1 MAARISVRPINSSD
15 IGEIMNSQV
24 NELIRLIE
32 DALPRAGSIDTAV
45 KDVCGRLSGFG
56 VTFPEEVWHQAAEE
70 VKRRYQQQIEIL
82 HSVHDSSR
90 WLRERWYSGPK
101 PGDRHWPSLRAYLQS
116 AKGWRDEDLD
126 SLDRSSSEVV
136 SLLGNPAESRFS
148 VRGLVVGHVQSGK
161 TANLTAVIAKAAD
174 ARYNCIVVLAGLT
187 NALRYQ
193 TQSRLYND
201 LIQRH
206 PHLWEVLTPHEPY
219 ADFVWQRPDGFP
231 IPGDATRLLVI
242 KKNRAPL
249 KTLERVIKRTLPI
262 VREKIRVLLIDD
274 ECDQAS
280 VNAAGEAG
288 DITAINHWIRRILHL
303 LPAVSYV
310 GYTATPFANVLIDPY
325 VRENELDDLYPRD
338 FITSIPAPPHYF
350 GAAKLFGKP
359 PADPANPAPEE
370 EGLDMIRHIPDEDEW
385 KLQPANRNERDGFEP
400 EMPESLETALLYFL
414 ATCAARKIRGQ
425 GSGHMTM
432 LVHTSPYIS
441 LHQKVA
447 SLISAWLRDHRQ
459 VLSQP
464 DSVLARKL
472 AAVWEM
478 EQNRVPPETM
488 GTSRIGADVVRGEI
502 RSVLENIEVLIE
514 NSASGE
520 RIDYSGN
527 PRICIV
533 VGGTVLSR
541 GLTLEGLTVSYFLRS
556 ANQYDTLLQ
565 MGRWFGYRPG
575 YEDLPRIWTSE
586 ELKLKFRALAGI
598 EDEIRTEIEQYR
610 KLKLTPMDLA
620 VRIRTIPGMAV
631 TAPNK
636 MKAARVVNISF
647 WGTHRQTFRFEH
659 RNSQIL
665 ENNWSAAAALVSR
678 CERMRRRDADTGR
691 RVWRDVPQ
699 EVVLEFLRRYSP
711 HPTHADLAADVLAR
725 FVEETDD
732 SRLESWNVALVE
744 PQDGRLSEMELG
756 EIGQV
761 RTVRRSRLV
770 GDESMADIKALMS
783 RWDIVLDCPG
793 GAEEARRTAP
803 DDWDS
808 LKEYRRKRAG
818 DRPLLLL
825 YAIDKDS
832 RPESASR
839 TRTALGAACDVL
851 GYGIV
856 FPGSVMEGGKY
867 VAVEVRPNLIE
878 NFEEAAEEER
888 EEARGAGL
896 E

>member
-1 MAARISVRPINSSD
+1 
-15 IGEIMNSQV
+15 MNSQV
-24 NELIRLIE
+24 NDLIRMIE
-32 DALPRAGSIDTAV
+32 DALPRTGSIDSAV
-45 KDVCGRLSGFG
+45 RDVRGTISRIGG
-56 VTFPEEVWHQAAEE
+56 DFPPDLWCQAAEE

-82 HSVHDSSR
+82 HSVHDPST
-90 WLRERWYSGPK
+90 WLRERWYRGPK
-101 PGDRHWPSLRAYLQS
+101 PGDRHWPSFRAYLQT
-116 AKGWRDEDLD
+116 AKGWRDEDLE
-126 SLDRSSSEVV
+126 SLNTSSSEVV
-136 SLLGNPAESRFS
+136 SLLGNPARNRFN

-161 TANLTAVIAKAAD
+161 TANMTAVIAKAAD
-174 ARYNCIVVLAGLT
+174 AGYNYIVVLAGLT
-187 NALRYQ
+187 NSLRYQ

-206 PHLWEVLTPHEPY
+206 PRLWEVLTPPEPT
-219 ADFVWQRPDGFP
+219 ADFVWGRAGGFSV
-231 IPGDATRLLVI
+231 PGDLTRLLVI
-242 KKNRAPL
+242 KKNWAPL
-249 KTLERVIKRTLPI
+249 GTLEQVIRRTIPI
-262 VREKIRVLLIDD
+262 VREKLRVLLIDD

-288 DITAINHWIRRILHL
+288 DITAINYRIRRILNL

-325 VRENELDDLYPRD
+325 IRENELDDLYPRD
-338 FITSIPAPPHYF
+338 FITSLPAPPHYF
-350 GAAKLFGKP
+350 GPAKLFGKP

-370 EGLDMIRHIPDEDEW
+370 EGLDMIRHVPDEDEW
-385 KLQPANRNERDGFEP
+385 KLQPANRKEKDDFEP

-414 ATCAARKIRGQ
+414 ATCAARRIRGQ
-425 GSGHMTM
+425 GSSHMTM
-432 LVHTSPYIS
+432 LVHTSPYIT

-464 DSVLARKL
+464 DSVLSRKL
-472 AAVWEM
+472 ADVWET
-478 EQNRVPPETM
+478 EQKRIPPETM
-488 GTSRIGADVVRGEI
+488 GAQSIGTDVILGEI
-502 RSVLENIEVLIE
+502 PSVLENVEVLIE
-514 NSASGE
+514 NSASGD
-520 RIDYSGN
+520 RIDYSGP

-586 ELKLKFRALAGI
+586 DLKLKFRALAGI
-598 EDEIRTEIEQYR
+598 EEEIRTEIEQYR
-610 KLKLTPMDLA
+610 ELKLTPMDLA
-620 VRIRTIPGMAV
+620 VRIRMIPGMAI

-636 MKAARVVNISF
+636 MRAARVVNISF

-659 RNSQIL
+659 RNRQVL
-665 ENNWSAAAALVSR
+665 ENNWRTAAELVSR
-678 CERMRRRDADTGR
+678 CEKMRRRDAGAAS

-699 EVVLEFLRRYSP
+699 EIVLEFLRGYSP

-732 SRLESWNVALVE
+732 SRLESWNVVLVE
-744 PQDGRLSEMELG
+744 PQDGRPSEMELG
-756 EIGQV
+756 DIGRV
-761 RTVRRSRLV
+761 RTVRRSRLI

-793 GAEEARRTAP
+793 GAEEARRAAP
-803 DDWDS
+803 DDWES
-808 LKEYRRKRAG
+808 LKEYRRKRVG
-818 DRPLLLL
+818 DTPLLLL

-832 RPESASR
+832 RPDPASR
-839 TRTALGAACDVL
+839 TRTALGAVCDVL

-856 FPGSVMEGGKY
+856 FPGSVTEREKY
-867 VAVEVRPNLIE
+867 VAVELRPNLID

-888 EEARGAGL
+888 EEAREAGL

>member
-1 MAARISVRPINSSD
+1 M
-15 IGEIMNSQV
+15 
-24 NELIRLIE
+24 
-32 DALPRAGSIDTAV
+32 
-45 KDVCGRLSGFG
+45 
-56 VTFPEEVWHQAAEE
+56 
-70 VKRRYQQQIEIL
+70 
-82 HSVHDSSR
+82 
-90 WLRERWYSGPK
+90 
-101 PGDRHWPSLRAYLQS
+101 SL
-116 AKGWRDEDLD
+116 
-126 SLDRSSSEVV
+126 
-136 SLLGNPAESRFS
+136 FS

-161 TANLTAVIAKAAD
+161 TANMTAVIAKAAD
-174 ARYNCIVVLAGLT
+174 AGYNCIVVLAGLT

-206 PHLWEVLTPHEPY
+206 LHLWEVLTPPEPY

-231 IPGDATRLLVI
+231 IPGDTTRLLVI

-249 KTLERVIKRTLPI
+249 KTLERVIRRTLPL

-325 VRENELDDLYPRD
+325 VRKNELDDLYPRD
-338 FITSIPAPPHYF
+338 FITSLPAPPHYF

-385 KLQPANRNERDGFEP
+385 KLQPASRNERDGFEP
-400 EMPESLETALLYFL
+400 EMPQSLQTALLYFL
-414 ATCAARKIRGQ
+414 ATCAARRIRGY
-425 GSGHMTM
+425 GSPHMTM
-432 LVHTSPYIS
+432 LVHTSPFIA
-441 LHQKVA
+441 LHRKVA
-447 SLISAWLRDHRQ
+447 SLISRWLKDHRNDL
-459 VLSQP
+459 VRP
-464 DSVLARKL
+464 DSDLARKL
-472 AAVWEM
+472 GAIWES
-478 EQNRVPPETM
+478 EQNRLPPEAM
-488 GTSRIGADVVRGEI
+488 GAAPIETNRIFPEI
-502 RSVLENIEVLIE
+502 PAVLEDVEVVIE
-514 NSASGE
+514 NSSSPE
-520 RIDYSGN
+520 RIDYSSE
-527 PRICIV
+527 PRTYIV
-533 VGGTVLSR
+533 IGGTVLSR
-541 GLTLEGLTVSYFLRS
+541 GLTLEGLAVSYFLRS

-598 EDEIRTEIEQYR
+598 EEEVRAEIEQYR
-610 KLKLTPMDLA
+610 NLKLTPMDLA

-659 RNSQIL
+659 RNQQIQ
-665 ENNWSAAAALVSR
+665 ENNWSAAAELVSR
-678 CERMRRRDADTGR
+678 CERMRSGGAGTRS
-691 RVWRDVPQ
+691 RVWRNVPQ
-699 EVVLEFLRRYSP
+699 EDVLEFLRQYSP

-732 SRLESWNVALVE
+732 SRLESWSVALVE

-783 RWDIVLDCPG
+783 RWDILLDCPG
-793 GAEEARRTAP
+793 GAEEALRSGL
-803 DDWDS
+803 DDWNS
-808 LKEYRRKRAG
+808 LKEYRRKIVG

-825 YAIDKDS
+825 YAIDRNS
-832 RPESASR
+832 RPEPTSR
-839 TRTALGAACDVL
+839 TRTALGAVRDVL

-856 FPGSVMEGGKY
+856 FPGSVTEGGKY
-867 VAVEVRPNLIE
+867 VAVELRPNLIE
-878 NFEEAAEEER
+878 NFEEAAEQER
-888 EEARGAGL
+888 EGAREAGL

>member
-1 MAARISVRPINSSD
+1 
-15 IGEIMNSQV
+15 MNSQV
-24 NELIRLIE
+24 NDLIRMIE
-32 DALPRAGSIDTAV
+32 DALPRTGSIDSAV
-45 KDVCGRLSGFG
+45 RDVRGTISGFG
-56 VTFPEEVWHQAAEE
+56 GDFPPDLWCQAAEE

-82 HSVHDSSR
+82 HSVHDPST
-90 WLRERWYSGPK
+90 WLRERWYRGPK
-101 PGDRHWPSLRAYLQS
+101 PGDRHWPSLKAYLQS
-116 AKGWRDEDLD
+116 TKGWRDEDLE
-126 SLDRSSSEVV
+126 SLHSSSSEVV
-136 SLLGNPAESRFS
+136 SLLGNPAGNRFK

-161 TANLTAVIAKAAD
+161 TANMTAVIAKAAD
-174 ARYNCIVVLAGLT
+174 AGYNYIVVLAGLT

-206 PHLWEVLTPHEPY
+206 PRLWEVLTPPEPT
-219 ADFVWQRPDGFP
+219 ADFVWGRAGGFSV
-231 IPGDATRLLVI
+231 PGDLTRLLVI

-249 KTLERVIKRTLPI
+249 ETLEQVIRRTIPI
-262 VREKIRVLLIDD
+262 VREQLRVLLIDD

-288 DITAINHWIRRILHL
+288 DITAINYRIRRILNL

-325 VRENELDDLYPRD
+325 IRENELDDLYPRD
-338 FITSIPAPPHYF
+338 FITSLPAPPHYF
-350 GAAKLFGKP
+350 GPAKLFGKP

-385 KLQPANRNERDGFEP
+385 KLQPANRKEKDDFEP

-414 ATCAARKIRGQ
+414 ATCAARRIRGQ
-425 GSGHMTM
+425 GSSHMTM
-432 LVHTSPYIS
+432 LVHTSPYIT
-441 LHQKVA
+441 LHRKVA
-447 SLISAWLRDHRQ
+447 FLISAWLRDHRQ

-464 DSVLARKL
+464 DRVLSRKL
-472 AAVWEM
+472 ADVWET
-478 EQNRVPPETM
+478 EQNRIPPETM
-488 GTSRIGADVVRGEI
+488 GANRIGTDVILGEI
-502 RSVLENIEVLIE
+502 PSVLEDVKIRIE
-514 NSASGE
+514 NSE
-520 RIDYSGN
+520 NEDRIDYSGR
-527 PRICIV
+527 PGIWIV

-541 GLTLEGLTVSYFLRS
+541 GLTLEGLAVSYFLRS

-586 ELKLKFRALAGI
+586 DLKLKFRALAGI
-598 EDEIRTEIEQYR
+598 EEEIRTEIEQYR

-620 VRIRTIPGMAV
+620 VRIRMIPGMAI
-631 TAPNK
+631 TAPNR
-636 MKAARVVNISF
+636 MRAARVVNISF

-659 RNSQIL
+659 RNRQVL
-665 ENNWSAAAALVSR
+665 ENNWRTAAELVSR
-678 CERMRRRDADTGR
+678 CEKMRRRDAGAAS

-699 EVVLEFLRRYSP
+699 EIVLEFLRGYSP

-732 SRLESWNVALVE
+732 SRLESWNVVLVE
-744 PQDGRLSEMELG
+744 PQDGRPSEMELG
-756 EIGQV
+756 DIGRV
-761 RTVRRSRLV
+761 RTVRRSRLI

-793 GAEEARRTAP
+793 GAEEARCAAP

-808 LKEYRRKRAG
+808 LKEYRRKRVG

-832 RPESASR
+832 RPDPASR
-839 TRTALGAACDVL
+839 TRTALGAVCDVL

-856 FPGSVMEGGKY
+856 FPGSVKESEKY
-867 VAVEVRPNLIE
+867 VAVELRPNLIE

-888 EEARGAGL
+888 EEAREAGL

>member
-1 MAARISVRPINSSD
+1 
-15 IGEIMNSQV
+15 MNSQV

-32 DALPRAGSIDTAV
+32 DALPRAGSIENAV
-45 KDVCGRLSGFG
+45 KDVRDRLARLG
-56 VTFPEEVWHQAAEE
+56 VTYQEGIWHEAAEE

-82 HSVHDSSR
+82 HSVHDSSA
-90 WLRERWYSGPK
+90 WLRARWYLGPK

-116 AKGWRDEDLD
+116 ARGWRDEDLE

-136 SLLGNPAESRFS
+136 SLLGNPARSRFS

-161 TANLTAVIAKAAD
+161 TANMTAVIAKAAD
-174 ARYNCIVVLAGLT
+174 AGYNYIVVLAGLT

-206 PHLWEVLTPHEPY
+206 PRLWEVLTPPEPT
-219 ADFVWQRPDGFP
+219 ADFVWGRAGGFSV
-231 IPGDATRLLVI
+231 PGDLTRLLVI

-249 KTLERVIKRTLPI
+249 RNLERVISQTLPM
-262 VREKIRVLLIDD
+262 VLEKLRVLIIDD

-288 DITAINHWIRRILHL
+288 DIAAINYRIREILQL

-325 VRENELDDLYPRD
+325 VRQNELDDLYPKD
-338 FITSIPAPPHYF
+338 FITSLPVPPHYF
-350 GAAKLFGKP
+350 GPAKLFGKP
-359 PADPANPAPEE
+359 PADPANPAPDE

-385 KLQPANRNERDGFEP
+385 KLQPANRKERDGFEP
-400 EMPESLETALLYFL
+400 DMPESLETALLYFL

-425 GSGHMTM
+425 GKSHMTM
-432 LVHTSPYIS
+432 LVHTSSYIT

-459 VLSQP
+459 ALSQP
-464 DSVLARKL
+464 DSVLSRKL
-472 AAVWEM
+472 AAVWEK
-478 EQNRVPPETM
+478 EQNSIPPETM
-488 GTSRIGADVVRGEI
+488 GAERIGTDVILGEI
-502 RSVLENIEVLIE
+502 PSVLENVEVLIE
-514 NSASGE
+514 NSASEE
-520 RIDYSGN
+520 RIDYSGH
-527 PRICIV
+527 PRTCIV

-541 GLTLEGLTVSYFLRS
+541 GLTLEGLAVSYFLRS

-598 EDEIRTEIEQYR
+598 EEEIRTEIEQYR
-610 KLKLTPMDLA
+610 KLKLTPMDIA
-620 VRIRTIPGMAV
+620 VRIRIIPGMAV

-636 MKAARVVNISF
+636 MRAARVVNISF
-647 WGTHRQTFRFEH
+647 LGTHRQTFRFEH
-659 RNSQIL
+659 RNRQVL
-665 ENNWSAAAALVSR
+665 ENNWRTAAELVSR
-678 CERMRRRDADTGR
+678 CEKMRRRDVSAGS
-691 RVWRDVPQ
+691 RVWREVPQ
-699 EVVLEFLRRYSP
+699 EVVLEFLRGYSP

-725 FVEETDD
+725 FVEEMDD
-732 SRLESWNVALVE
+732 SRLESWNVVLVE
-744 PQDGRLSEMELG
+744 PQDGKLSEMELG
-756 EIGQV
+756 DIGRV
-761 RTVRRSRLV
+761 RTVRRSRLI

-793 GAEEARRTAP
+793 GAEEARRAAP

-808 LKEYRRKRAG
+808 LKEYRRERVG

-832 RPESASR
+832 RPDSSSR
-839 TRTALGAACDVL
+839 TRTALGAVCDVL

-856 FPGSVMEGGKY
+856 FPGSVREAAKY
-867 VAVEVRPNLIE
+867 VAIELRPNLIE

-888 EEARGAGL
+888 EEAREAGL